1 MHNLTLVIPKKED
14 LWFKKEIKE
23 DPKTMDYNAGY
34 DLTFNG
40 YNREDGTIKTD
51 LTELETIWYNRWV
64 GNEPTNFYYYIKN
77 NDEFVG
83 EIYAKF
89 DSERNSHEIGIVLKG
104 EHRGK
109 GFATPAINLLCNKL
123 QEYGIKNLYHEL
135 PMSREKAIKADI
147 NNGFVVIKDNID
159 GIKKWGEVEKL
170 VYLEK
175 TL

>member
-1 MHNLTLVIPKKED
+1 MLNLTLVIPRKED
-14 LWFKKEIKE
+14 LWFKKAIKE

-34 DLTFNG
+34 DLNFNG
-40 YNREDGTIKTD
+40 YNPADGTIRTD
-51 LTELETIWYNRWV
+51 IKELEEVWSKRWI

-89 DSERNSHEIGIVLKG
+89 DSQRNSYEIGIVIKG

-109 GFATPAINLLCNKL
+109 GIATPAIKLLCNKL
-123 QEYGIKNLYHEL
+123 KEYAIKNLYHEL
-135 PMSREKAIKADI
+135 PMSRRGAIKADI
-147 NNGFVVIKDNID
+147 NNGFVVIKENID
-159 GIKKWGEVEKL
+159 GMKKFGEIEKL
-170 VYLEK
+170 IYLEK